1 MIKGSC
7 DLEHLKV
14 SNHLAKFDGHR
25 LYGSALDIT
34 FSVVEEHDSTCSPK
48 PAINQMAWKPMA
60 SHLNGSDICQTQLG
74 QQILRNTQSHFFSPS
89 KNTAM
94 EKNKKSVKT

>member
-1 MIKGSC
+1 
-7 DLEHLKV
+7 
-14 SNHLAKFDGHR
+14 
-25 LYGSALDIT
+25 
-34 FSVVEEHDSTCSPK
+34 
-48 PAINQMAWKPMA
+48 MAWKPMA
-60 SHLNGSDICQTQLG
+60 SHLNRSDICQTQLG